1 MAIRKIIP
9 DTDPLIRRVSQPVE
23 NFDGI
28 KQLYDDL
35 VDTMRKHDGIGLAAI
50 QIGVPLNVF
59 VICQS
64 VFFPGDNLSRSRPPD
79 IFINPEVI
87 SSNGKMARDL
97 EGCLSSAGSF
107 VYLDRPERIRIRAFT
122 PANEDFYLDL
132 EGLAARCFLHER
144 DHLRGVLMTDVLH
157 SIL

>member
-1 MAIRKIIP
+1 MIRKILE
-9 DTDPLIRRVSQPVE
+9 DSNPLLRISSQPVK

-35 VDTMRKHDGIGLAAI
+35 VDTMREHGGIGLAAI

-64 VFFPGDNLSRSRPPD
+64 VFFPENDMSRLNAPD

-87 SSNGKMARDL
+87 SFNGKMVRDL
-97 EGCLSSAGSF
+97 EGCLSSPGNF

-122 PANEDFYLDL
+122 PVNEYFHLDL